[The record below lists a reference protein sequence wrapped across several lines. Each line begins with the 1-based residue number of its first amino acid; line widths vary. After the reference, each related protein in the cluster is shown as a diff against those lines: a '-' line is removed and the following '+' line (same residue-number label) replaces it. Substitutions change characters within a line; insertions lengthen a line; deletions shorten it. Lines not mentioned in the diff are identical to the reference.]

1 MTFAPWKKNY
11 NQSRQH
17 IKKQRHYFANK
28 GPSSQ
33 SYGFCSSHI
42 WMWELEYKESYR
54 WKNWCFWTVVLE
66 NQVQETQRV
75 PNRINPRENTP
86 RHILI
91 KLTKVKHKRANSKS
105 SKGKKQ
111 QITHKGI
118 PIRITA
124 NLSMETIQARRERQ
138 DILKVMRE
146 KPTTQITIPSK
157 DLIQIWRGNQ
167 KLYRQAKVERI
178 QHHQTSSWTNAKGSS
193 LDRKHRKGL

>member
-124 NLSMETIQARRERQ
+124 NLSMETIQARRECQ

>member
-157 DLIQIWRGNQ
+157 DLIQIWRGNK